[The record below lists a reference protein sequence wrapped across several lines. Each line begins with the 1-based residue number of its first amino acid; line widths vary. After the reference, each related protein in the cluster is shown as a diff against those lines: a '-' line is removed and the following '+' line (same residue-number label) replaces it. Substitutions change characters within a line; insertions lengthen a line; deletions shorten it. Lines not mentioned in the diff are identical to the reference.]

1 MNTPPRADPRQRRVF
16 AAAGLALATLSCLFL
31 AELPNAHPNTRA
43 AILMTLGLIVLW
55 VVVGGVL
62 MRLSRD
68 WVRESMLARCTH
80 PRVGFVMLATLLALT
95 EELVTTSMTN
105 AAPIFGV
112 PVGAAYIT
120 ASANYIDVVLFHS
133 VIVFV
138 PMFVGWTFLLS
149 RYRFAPGS
157 VLWLFGLTGVVVETM
172 YGGAQAILEFGLWVF
187 VYGLMVYLPAYAFQD
202 SWSAGQPSRRH
213 YAAAVILPILFAI
226 PVALVVGLVHP
237 VRVHFPPMVAGS

>member
-1 MNTPPRADPRQRRVF
+1 MF
-16 AAAGLALATLSCLFL
+16 
-31 AELPNAHPNTRA
+31 
-43 AILMTLGLIVLW
+43 
-55 VVVGGVL
+55 
-62 MRLSRD
+62 
-68 WVRESMLARCTH
+68 ARCTN
-80 PRVGFVMLATLLALT
+80 PRVGFVILATLLALT

-120 ASANYIDVVLFHS
+120 ASANYFDVVLFHS

-149 RYRFAPGS
+149 RYRFNPDS
-157 VLWLFGLTGVVVETM
+157 VLLLFGLTGVVVETM

-202 SWSAGQPSRRH
+202 SWGAGQPRRWH
-213 YAAAVILPILFAI
+213 YGAAVVLPIVFAI
-226 PVALVVGLVHP
+226 PVALVVGILHP
-237 VRVHFPPMVAGS
+237 VRVHFAPMVAGS

>member
-1 MNTPPRADPRQRRVF
+1 MNTPARIDPSKRQVF
-16 AAAGLALATLSCLFL
+16 VAFGIALAALACLLL

-55 VVVGGVL
+55 VVGGGVL

-68 WVRESMLARCTH
+68 RVRESMVARCIN
-80 PRVGFVMLATLLALT
+80 PQVGFVALATLLALA
-95 EELVTTSMTN
+95 EELVATSMTN

-120 ASANYIDVVLFHS
+120 ASANYFDVVLFHS

-149 RYRFAPGS
+149 RYRFSPDS

-187 VYGLMVYLPAYAFQD
+187 VYGLMVYLPAYAFHD
-202 SWSAGQPSRRH
+202 SWGPRQPRRWQ
-213 YAAAVILPILFAI
+213 YGAAVVLPVLFAI
-226 PVALVVGLVHP
+226 PVALLMGIVHP
-237 VRVHFPPMVAGS
+237 VRVHFAPMVAGS